1 MAGIMKVWTLEHW
14 DGIRHECCLLLLLLL
29 LLSHFGRV

>member
-1 MAGIMKVWTLEHW
+1 MTGIMKAWTLEHW
-14 DGIRHECCLLLLLLL
+14 YGIRHERCLLLLLL